1 VISVF
6 IFGKNLSILVTQKN
20 GGENDTKDTC
30 ITMFP
35 ESSIVFDLQAKKQR
49 EYIGF
54 SVHRQHV
61 PMQYSSHVSFK
72 DFPKSWYC
80 EDFIAR

>member
-6 IFGKNLSILVTQKN
+6 IFGKNFSILVTKKN
-20 GGENDTKDTC
+20 AGENDTKYTC

-54 SVHRQHV
+54 
-61 PMQYSSHVSFK
+61 QYTGSMFQCNI
-72 DFPKSWYC
+72 P
-80 EDFIAR
+80 AM